1 MEVTKEK
8 AKVQV
13 RVKARKVFEWCRVK
27 KACGR
32 FWDFVVRCADD
43 WSLLDLSLQEL
54 CSQFP
59 SVQCLSLAEQHI
71 VLPSMYSITGSH

>member
-1 MEVTKEK
+1 MEVTKAK

-13 RVKARKVFEWCRVK
+13 RVKARKVFEWCRVR

-43 WSLLDLSLQEL
+43 WSLLDYPFKSCAASFHLR
-54 CSQFP
+54 
-59 SVQCLSLAEQHI
+59 QCLSLAEQHI
-71 VLPSMYSITGSH
+71 VLPSMYDITGAH